1 MDLKQLEAFVA
12 VVQYKSFSK
21 AAASIHLT
29 QPTVSAHIK
38 SLEKEMDAE
47 LLDRSAKDIL
57 PTKRGRMV
65 FDYAV
70 SILKLRENLVNEA
83 KEDHLKN
90 VDYELHIAASAVPAQ
105 YLLPKYLSSF
115 KQNKRNVHTCIY
127 QSDSVEALENLRNG
141 LADIA
146 IVGRV
151 EEDSKLQY
159 TSINEDEMIVILP
172 NTDEYFQYCEN
183 AGDLSL
189 MKDVPFV
196 LREEGSGTRKG
207 LEEFLREQNL
217 SIDQLNVVCQLGS
230 TESIKQAVVEG
241 MGISVISKLAASD
254 YERFGML
261 RTAELK
267 PHKLKGTFYLVTY
280 KERFL
285 SKGIKEF
292 IEYVKNYKL

>member
-90 VDYELHIAASAVPAQ
+90 VDYELRIAASAVPAQ

-127 QSDSVEALENLRNG
+127 QSDSIAALEDLRNG

-146 IVGRV
+146 IVGRL
-151 EEDSKLQY
+151 EEDPKLRY
-159 TSINEDEMIVILP
+159 TAITEDEMIIILP
-172 NTDEYFQYCEN
+172 NTNEYLKYGEN
-183 AGDLSL
+183 AGNLSF

-207 LEEFLREQNL
+207 LEEFLKEQNL
-217 SIDQLNVVCQLGS
+217 SIDKLNVVCQLGS
-230 TESIKQAVVEG
+230 TESIKQAVAEG
-241 MGISVISKLAASD
+241 MGISVISKIAASD

-261 RTAELK
+261 RTAEMK
-267 PHKLKGTFYLVTY
+267 PNKLKGTFYLVTY